1 LFFKYLEN
9 IFLKKVDLIT
19 IENSLGEKFVKQK
32 FPQIEDKIM
41 YLPVGVNDLYLIDNF
56 KNDIKSFDQKENIFL
71 TVGRIGEK
79 IKNNEMMLRALSQIN
94 LKDWK
99 MVFVGAI
106 NPEFQVFYNE
116 WIKSFPDLKEKL
128 IFIGEIKDRKVLY
141 EWYNKSKVFCMTSWN
156 ESFCHSI
163 GEALYFGN
171 YIIGTKG
178 IVSMYDLTDNEK
190 YGITLNVDD
199 DSAMAK
205 KMQELI
211 DNPNF
216 LSNVFSNIV
225 SYANQEFVWSK
236 IVDKI
241 YKRIENR

>member
-1 LFFKYLEN
+1 
-9 IFLKKVDLIT
+9 
-19 IENSLGEKFVKQK
+19 
-32 FPQIEDKIM
+32 
-41 YLPVGVNDLYLIDNF
+41 
-56 KNDIKSFDQKENIFL
+56 
-71 TVGRIGEK
+71 
-79 IKNNEMMLRALSQIN
+79 MLRALSQID

-116 WIKSFPDLKEKL
+116 WIKSYPHLKEKL
-128 IFIGEIKDRKVLY
+128 IFTGEIKDRKVLY

-171 YIIGTKG
+171 YIIGTSG
-178 IVSMYDLTDNEK
+178 IVSMFDLTDNGK

-199 DSAMAK
+199 DKAMAK

-211 DNPNF
+211 DKPDF
-216 LSNVFSNIV
+216 LANVFPNIV
-225 SYANQEFVWSK
+225 SYANQGFVWTK
-236 IVDKI
+236 IVEKI
-241 YKRIENR
+241 YIRIENR